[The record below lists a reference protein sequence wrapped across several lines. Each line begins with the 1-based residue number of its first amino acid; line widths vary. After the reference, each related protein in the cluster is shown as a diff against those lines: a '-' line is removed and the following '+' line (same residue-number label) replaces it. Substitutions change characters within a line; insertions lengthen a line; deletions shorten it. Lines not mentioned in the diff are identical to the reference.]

1 MEECKKLDALDRT
14 SQLVRRAITWEISD
28 SEGGSDI
35 ELQDSVAVVSHVAA
49 GVWDHLDKEKLETCI
64 SPGEPKELP
73 SLTLVPQ
80 VASCSPS
87 PEKKKKNQPP
97 KGPRAVQTKVKD
109 RKLERKLQ
117 KEEKMRKKK
126 QYALEKER
134 RKEAAAALKSLRPDQ
149 CMKYVTV
156 CVDPGLLEDPGSDA
170 LLGALD
176 SLECKYHIEPQA
188 VPHSITWK
196 RDLSSSMSCMD
207 GPQEKAEDEREIV
220 LLLEPWDFL
229 RPLYSLMQSMNPGKQ
244 QNVPDLTRMLPFSSP
259 KDYCAISCSMAV
271 IGLDAYQ
278 WYNQHRGHQQEALNP
293 GQEEAPGFQPGPEL
307 LMTEHQIQ
315 EALVVLQLW
324 SNTGVSFLETWQ
336 EFAQHISAMTK
347 AIAQRPYKK
356 QQGNQPFSFCADGGW
371 ASGVR
376 VQKDGMGLRQAWL
389 RQIQQLN
396 RTSPAMAAAIT
407 KTYPSPQL
415 LLEAYRE
422 CSTDKEKQLL
432 LSDILVRS
440 EENERERRIGPDLSR
455 RVYLFMIST
464 NQELVLDLSA

>member
-1 MEECKKLDALDRT
+1 MEEGKKLDVLDRT
-14 SQLVRRAITWEISD
+14 SQLVKRAITWEISD

-73 SLTLVPQ
+73 LLTLVPQ
-80 VASCSPS
+80 VPSCSPS
-87 PEKKKKNQPP
+87 PEKTKKNQPP
-97 KGPRAVQTKVKD
+97 KGPRAVQTKVKE

-126 QYALEKER
+126 QCALEKER

-149 CMKYVTV
+149 CMKYMTV

-170 LLGALD
+170 LLEAFD

-196 RDLSSSMSCMD
+196 RDLSSSMSCM
-207 GPQEKAEDEREIV
+207 
-220 LLLEPWDFL
+220 
-229 RPLYSLMQSMNPGKQ
+229 SMSPGKQ

-259 KDYCAISCSMAV
+259 KDYCAISCSVAV

-324 SNTGVSFLETWQ
+324 SNTGVLFLETWQ

-371 ASGVR
+371 ASGVH
-376 VQKDGMGLRQAWL
+376 VQKDGTGLGQAWL

-422 CSTDKEKQLL
+422 CGTDKEKQLL

-464 NQELVLDLSA
+464 NPELVLDLSG

>member
-1 MEECKKLDALDRT
+1 MEEGKKLDALDRT
-14 SQLVRRAITWEISD
+14 SHLVKRAFTWEISD

-35 ELQDSVAVVSHVAA
+35 ELQDSVAVMSHVAA

-64 SPGEPKELP
+64 IPGEPKELP
-73 SLTLVPQ
+73 LLTLVPQ
-80 VASCSPS
+80 VASCSTS

-97 KGPRAVQTKVKD
+97 KEPRAVQTKVIE

-126 QYALEKER
+126 HCALEKER
-134 RKEAAAALKSLRPDQ
+134 QKEAAAALKSLRPDQ
-149 CMKYVTV
+149 CMKYMTV

-170 LLGALD
+170 LLGVLD
-176 SLECKYHIEPQA
+176 SLECKYRIEPQA

-196 RDLSSSMSCMD
+196 RDLSSSMPCM
-207 GPQEKAEDEREIV
+207 
-220 LLLEPWDFL
+220 
-229 RPLYSLMQSMNPGKQ
+229 SMSPGKQ
-244 QNVPDLTRMLPFSSP
+244 QNVPDLTQMLPFSSP
-259 KDYCAISCSMAV
+259 KDYCAVSCSVAV

-307 LMTEHQIQ
+307 FMTEHQIQ

-356 QQGNQPFSFCADGGW
+356 QQGNKPFSFCADGGW

-376 VQKDGMGLRQAWL
+376 VQKDGTGLRQAWL

-422 CSTDKEKQLL
+422 CGTDKEKQLL

-464 NQELVLDLSA
+464 NPELVLDLSA

>member
-1 MEECKKLDALDRT
+1 MEEGKMLDVLDRT
-14 SQLVRRAITWEISD
+14 SQLVKRAITWEISD

-35 ELQDSVAVVSHVAA
+35 ELQDSGAVVSHVAA
-49 GVWDHLDKEKLETCI
+49 GVWGHPDKEKLETCI
-64 SPGEPKELP
+64 VPGEPKELP
-73 SLTLVPQ
+73 LLTLVPQ

-97 KGPRAVQTKVKD
+97 KGPRAVQTKVIE
-109 RKLERKLQ
+109 RKLERRLQ

-126 QYALEKER
+126 QCALEKER
-134 RKEAAAALKSLRPDQ
+134 QKEAAAALKSLRPDQ
-149 CMKYVTV
+149 CMKYMTV

-188 VPHSITWK
+188 VPHSVTWK
-196 RDLSSSMSCMD
+196 RDLSNNMSCM
-207 GPQEKAEDEREIV
+207 
-220 LLLEPWDFL
+220 
-229 RPLYSLMQSMNPGKQ
+229 SMSRGKQ
-244 QNVPDLTRMLPFSSP
+244 QDVPDLTRMLPFSSP
-259 KDYCAISCSMAV
+259 KDYSTISCSMAV

-278 WYNQHRGHQQEALNP
+278 WYNQHRGRQQEALNP

-376 VQKDGMGLRQAWL
+376 VQKDGTGLRQAWL

-422 CSTDKEKQLL
+422 CGTDKEKRLL

-464 NQELVLDLSA
+464 NPELVLDLSA

>member
-196 RDLSSSMSCMD
+196 RDLSSSMSCM
-207 GPQEKAEDEREIV
+207 
-220 LLLEPWDFL
+220 
-229 RPLYSLMQSMNPGKQ
+229 SMNPGKQ

>member
-1 MEECKKLDALDRT
+1 MEEGKKLDVLDRT
-14 SQLVRRAITWEISD
+14 SQLVKRAITWEISD

-73 SLTLVPQ
+73 LLTLVPQ
-80 VASCSPS
+80 VPSCSPS

-97 KGPRAVQTKVKD
+97 KGPRAVQTKVKE

-126 QYALEKER
+126 QCALEKER

-149 CMKYVTV
+149 CMKYMTV

-170 LLGALD
+170 LLEALD
-176 SLECKYHIEPQA
+176 SLECKCHIEPQA

-196 RDLSSSMSCMD
+196 RDLSSSMSCMN
-207 GPQEKAEDEREIV
+207 GPQEKAEEEREIL

-229 RPLYSLMQSMNPGKQ
+229 RRLYSLMQSISPGKQ
-244 QNVPDLTRMLPFSSP
+244 QNVPDLTQMLPFSSP
-259 KDYCAISCSMAV
+259 KDYCAISCSVAV

-278 WYNQHRGHQQEALNP
+278 W
-293 GQEEAPGFQPGPEL
+293 
-307 LMTEHQIQ
+307 
-315 EALVVLQLW
+315 
-324 SNTGVSFLETWQ
+324 
-336 EFAQHISAMTK
+336 
-347 AIAQRPYKK
+347 K

-371 ASGVR
+371 ASGVH
-376 VQKDGMGLRQAWL
+376 VQKDGTGLRQAWL

-422 CSTDKEKQLL
+422 CGTDKEKQLL

-464 NQELVLDLSA
+464 NPELVLDLSA